1 MKIIFDP
8 KLKKLAERLGEALA
22 VRSQISDHRFQMGR
36 EELVFVGRGMA
47 NKALKKKKKY
57 PKTWEIGKVADS
69 IDYLSKI
76 ILDRKTLEKPES
88 KKKHR
93 KSPEKIVTQ
102 KFDYDCGGAAVSTL
116 LLMLGK
122 EEVLKTDVYGRL
134 EVNPIDGTKSI
145 NIKKLFDEEKVPC
158 LEIWEA
164 SLTDVENILSNNGV
178 VLVSYQAQGEPE
190 EIARLECGHYS
201 IIFDIDEEFVWLID
215 PSWEEEYVP
224 ESGIGVF
231 KRERTEFEKLWI
243 DKGVDGEIYN
253 KWMLAVRVGVSD
265 NSSQFSDER

>member
-1 MKIIFDP
+1 MKIIFDS
-8 KLKKLAERLGEALA
+8 KLKKLAERLGEVLGIKT
-22 VRSQISDHRFQMGR
+22 QKIKTEKTQNN
-36 EELVFVGRGMA
+36 EETIYVGRGMA
-47 NKALKKKKKY
+47 NKALKKMKKY
-57 PKTWEIGKVADS
+57 PKCWEIGKVTDS

-76 ILDRKTLEKPES
+76 ILDGKTLEKTGS
-88 KKKHR
+88 KNGHR

-102 KFDYDCGGAAVSTL
+102 KFDYDCGGASVSTL

-145 NIKKLFDEEKVPC
+145 NIKKLFDEEKIPY

-164 SLTDVENILSNNGV
+164 SLTDVENVLSNNGV
-178 VLVSYQAQGEPE
+178 ALVSYQAQGEPE

-231 KRERTEFEKLWI
+231 KIEKAEFEKLWI
-243 DKGVDGEIYN
+243 DKGVDGTIYN
-253 KWMLAVRVGVSD
+253 KWMLAVRMNTTDSL
-265 NSSQFSDER
+265 

>member
-1 MKIIFDP
+1 MQIIYDP
-8 KLKKLAERLGEALA
+8 KLKKLARKLGEVLG
-22 VRSQISDHRFQMGR
+22 VFSSKLLVNSYRIDK
-36 EELVFVGRGMA
+36 EETVFVGRGMA
-47 NKALKKKKKY
+47 NRALKKKKKY
-57 PKTWEIGKVADS
+57 PKCWEVGSKADS
-69 IDYLSKI
+69 FDYLRKI
-76 ILDRKTLEKPES
+76 ILNEKTLRKEEFG
-88 KKKHR
+88 KKR
-93 KSPEKIVTQ
+93 RESPEKIVVQ

-145 NIKKLFDEEKVPC
+145 NIKKLFDEERIPY

-164 SLTDVENILSNNGV
+164 SLTDVENVLSNNGV
-178 VLVSYQAQGEPE
+178 VLVSYQAQGESE

-224 ESGIGVF
+224 EAGIGVF
-231 KRERTEFEKLWI
+231 KIERAEFEKRWI
-243 DKGVDGEIYN
+243 DKGVDGTIYH
-253 KWMLAVRVGVSD
+253 KWMLSVRMNPVDIG
-265 NSSQFSDER
+265 